1 MLPLG
6 YELEFKGSSLSKMSK
21 MYDIPLYRKDEKVP
35 YDHFHLKNEIGIS
48 TIRQN
53 EKEVNYFG
61 GELIS
66 PIFTNW
72 QTCEEE
78 TAYYLNILKEQRA
91 YLLPNSYEAGFHIHL
106 DKNFLDSWEKKQ
118 LLLKFLYTFQNEIFD
133 LAKGRDEKIRD
144 TFLFS
149 TRPLK
154 LKFVKKMLEQEKYVK
169 LTDKLHCIRFTNDT
183 VELRYFNSSLEK
195 EVIESYLY
203 FAINLRNFILDE
215 QIDKERLD
223 YYFHQTNDDRTFD
236 LAKQNVMKKMLKL

>member
-6 YELEFKGSSLSKMSK
+6 YELEFKGASLLNLSKT
-21 MYDIPLYRKDEKVP
+21 YNIPLYKKEKDVS
-35 YDHFHLKNEIGIS
+35 YDHFHLKDEKDVSVIDQRDT
-48 TIRQN
+48 TID
-53 EKEVNYFG
+53 YLG

-66 PIFTNW
+66 PIFTNF
-72 QTCEEE
+72 QKCLQE
-78 TAYYLNILKEQRA
+78 TKKYLTWLKEQGA
-91 YLLPNSYEAGFHIHL
+91 YIEKNSYDTGFHIHL
-106 DKNFLDSWEKKQ
+106 DLNFLDSWEKKQ
-118 LLLKFLYTFQNEIFD
+118 KLLKFLYAFQNEIFD

-149 TRPLK
+149 ARPLK